1 LVDSHF
7 RYEADARDTLFGGL
21 ARTGVPSVYVEH
33 SNLSAYIRTRLWWE
47 MNTETPQIQEVYQA
61 AQTAEHRHALE
72 TLVTPLL
79 RKHGLALRLSRVHDH
94 PSDTRR

>member
-1 LVDSHF
+1 
-7 RYEADARDTLFGGL
+7 
-21 ARTGVPSVYVEH
+21 
-33 SNLSAYIRTRLWWE
+33 
-47 MNTETPQIQEVYQA
+47 MNTETPQIQEVYQTA
-61 AQTAEHRHALE
+61 RTAEHRHALE